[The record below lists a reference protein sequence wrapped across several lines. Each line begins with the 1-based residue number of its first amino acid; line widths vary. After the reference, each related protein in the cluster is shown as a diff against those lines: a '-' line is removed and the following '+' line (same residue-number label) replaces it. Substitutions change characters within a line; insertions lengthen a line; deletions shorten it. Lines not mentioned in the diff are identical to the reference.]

1 MLGNVRK
8 KRVETCLRQEMC
20 GKLDDQEEGSQEIHE
35 FPSYQERIFQQQHQQ
50 EQQHHHQ
57 QQYLGVGGGGGGL
70 LIPEAS
76 PVLPWSLPPVHN
88 FNPVQFIT
96 NSVRENDHFL
106 ANPSSYG
113 GLFNRRASALQFAY
127 DPSSSDHLSLAGLYG
142 ADHLALGGRA
152 GSSSFGLQS
161 ELGKMTA
168 QEIMDAKALAA
179 SKSHSEAER
188 RRRERINTHL
198 AKLRSLLPNT
208 TKTDKASLLAEV
220 IQHVKDLKR
229 QTSEIAEAGP
239 VPTEVDELTVDGA
252 DEDGRFVIRASLC
265 CEDRSDLLPDLIKT
279 LKALRLRTLKAE
291 ITTLGGRVRNVL
303 LITGEDDSKNSDH
316 YSISSIQEALK
327 AVMEKTASDESSSGS
342 IKRQRT
348 NVSILEHRSI

>member
-1 MLGNVRK
+1 
-8 KRVETCLRQEMC
+8 MC
-20 GKLDDQEEGSQEIHE
+20 GKVEDEGEGSQEIHE
-35 FPSYQERIFQQQHQQ
+35 FPSYSQRIFHQQ
-50 EQQHHHQ
+50 EHQ
-57 QQYLGVGGGGGGL
+57 QQYLGVGGGGGGGGTL
-70 LIPEAS
+70 LIPDPS
-76 PVLPWSLPPVHN
+76 SVLPWSLPPVFNH
-88 FNPVQFIT
+88 NPVHELVA
-96 NSVRENDHFL
+96 NSVVPREHEHHHFL
-106 ANPSSYG
+106 ASSTPPPPPPPPYG
-113 GLFNRRASALQFAY
+113 ASLFNRRSASALQFAY
-127 DPSSSDHLSLAGLYG
+127 DLPSSSDHHLGGFAALYG
-142 ADHLALGGRA
+142 ADHLGNRA
-152 GSSSFGLQS
+152 SSSSFNLQS
-161 ELGKMTA
+161 ELGKMSA

-198 AKLRSLLPNT
+198 ARLRSLLPNT

-239 VPTEVDELTVDGA
+239 VPTESDELTVDGA

-303 LITGEDDSKNSDH
+303 LVTGEDEYSTKTADAH
-316 YSISSIQEALK
+316 YSITSVQEALK
-327 AVMEKTASDESSSGS
+327 AVMEKTAASDDSSSGS
-342 IKRQRT
+342 TIKRQRT
-348 NVSILEHRSI
+348 NVSVLEHRSI